1 MSKNNAETSNVRGN
15 LRRVYS
21 DTCLRVFFDRKL
33 QMDERKI
40 ETSSNTDLKPG
51 FFYLKKTNIS
61 SFSLF
66 FFKDI
71 MLNCNFRIK
80 IKLMT

>member
-33 QMDERKI
+33 QMDGRKI
-40 ETSSNTDLKPG
+40 ETSSKTDLKPN
-51 FFYLKKTNIS
+51 LD
-61 SFSLF
+61 FS
-66 FFKDI
+66 I
-71 MLNCNFRIK
+71 
-80 IKLMT
+80 

>member
-1 MSKNNAETSNVRGN
+1 MSKNNAEASNVRGN

-40 ETSSNTDLKPG
+40 ETSSNTDLKPNLG
-51 FFYLKKTNIS
+51 FFQSQGNRYQLILII
-61 SFSLF
+61 FLQG
-66 FFKDI
+66 I
-71 MLNCNFRIK
+71 MLHNATI
-80 IKLMT
+80 

>member
-40 ETSSNTDLKPG
+40 ETSSNTDLKPN
-51 FFYLKKTNIS
+51 LDLSIS
-61 SFSLF
+61 RKQISVHFNCFSSRTLCYTMQQY
-66 FFKDI
+66 KA
-71 MLNCNFRIK
+71 
-80 IKLMT
+80 